1 MSVGQ
6 GVPEPEMA
14 CSGTE
19 FGTTY
24 KPRVTLAAV
33 GSAPTRCASAEFTS
47 ERLGSGV
54 MLVGVRGEIDLFSAP
69 GFRDYV
75 CTRISPEGQ
84 FILDMSKVDF
94 IGTAGLSVL
103 DTVHETNVRDGRTWA
118 MICGRP
124 VYRLLRAADQESS
137 FPCFASVDSAL
148 GAWHGRT
155 A

>member
-1 MSVGQ
+1 
-6 GVPEPEMA
+6 
-14 CSGTE
+14 
-19 FGTTY
+19 
-24 KPRVTLAAV
+24 
-33 GSAPTRCASAEFTS
+33 
-47 ERLGSGV
+47 

-103 DTVHETNVRDGRTWA
+103 DTVHATNVRDGRTWA

-124 VYRLLRAADQESS
+124 VYRLLRAGGPGVELPLLRFRGQCPRGLARPNGLTVRTGARLQWAPVRLVRGGADTQR
-137 FPCFASVDSAL
+137 P
-148 GAWHGRT
+148 
-155 A
+155 